1 MKNLLKL
8 KAIENKMETVT
19 YFKNDLKQL
28 SDNPFKYNRKT
39 TKSHINS
46 MLNSVTKWGVLRNP
60 IVGVIK
66 STGKKYIA
74 DGQHLVKAI
83 ISSKDIHQVQ
93 CIEVYVQNEKELIHL
108 ISDLNTSSK
117 SWGYTEFLNSWLN
130 FGKDNLSLE
139 QYIAYYEV
147 DKVSQ
152 TTSLSLAL
160 IVDILC
166 ADNKK
171 FKTGLAQ
178 LKDTTLSTITYKTLD
193 KLKQINCPAH
203 QLYGA
208 KSYIEYTYKK
218 GNLDV
223 LTLTKR
229 IDYLM
234 RCKDAF
240 VPSNREQFKRYLF
253 GLMACSDTEI
263 RDYIYGKWIN
273 VSVVKQ

>member
-1 MKNLLKL
+1 MKSLLKL
-8 KAIENKMETVT
+8 KTIENRQETVNYT
-19 YFKNDLKQL
+19 KSDLKKL

-60 IVGVIK
+60 IIGVVQ
-66 STGKKYIA
+66 STGNKYIA
-74 DGQHLVKAI
+74 DGQHLVKAVI
-83 ISSKDIHQVQ
+83 ASKNISQVQ
-93 CIEVYVQNEKELIHL
+93 CIEVYVENEKELIHL

-117 SWGYTEFLNSWLN
+117 SWGYSEFLNSWLN

-139 QYIAYYEV
+139 QYVAYYEV

-166 ADNKK
+166 KDNKK
-171 FKTGLAQ
+171 FKTGLAE
-178 LKDTTLSTITYKTLD
+178 LKDRTLSSLTYKTLD

-223 LTLTKR
+223 LLLTKR

-240 VPSNREQFKRYLF
+240 VPSNREQFKQYLF
-253 GLMACSDTEI
+253 GLMACDESGV
-263 RDYIYGKWIN
+263 RDYVYGKWIN
-273 VSVVKQ
+273 LGFTK

>member
-1 MKNLLKL
+1 MKGLLKL
-8 KAIENKMETVT
+8 RTIENKQRTVN
-19 YFKNDLKQL
+19 YSKNDLKEL

-39 TKSHINS
+39 TKTHINS
-46 MLNSVTKWGVLRNP
+46 MLNSVTKWGTLRNP
-60 IVGVIK
+60 IIGVIEA
-66 STGKKYIA
+66 TGKKYIA

-83 ISSKDIHQVQ
+83 ISSKNINNIE
-93 CIEVYVQNEKELIHL
+93 CIEVYVENEKDLIHL

-117 SWGYTEFLNSWLN
+117 SWGYSEFLNSWLN
-130 FGKDNLSLE
+130 FGKDNLTFE
-139 QYIAYYEV
+139 QYAAYFEV
-147 DKVSQ
+147 DKVNQ

-166 ADNKK
+166 KDNKK
-171 FKTGLAQ
+171 FKTGKAE
-178 LKDTTLSTITYKTLD
+178 LKDTTLATLTYKTLD
-193 KLKQINCPAH
+193 KLKQIKCPAH

-208 KSYIEYTYKK
+208 KSYIEYTHKR
-218 GNLDV
+218 GELDV

-240 VPSNREQFKRYLF
+240 VPSNREQFKKYLF

-273 VSVVKQ
+273 VSLAK